1 VFVITCI
8 VGGMTTHT
16 TPHTRNITRVARVAF
31 MRGVP
36 LADQTWYHEAY
47 ALCRDMAA
55 TYDLPTYRVAA
66 VVAALSP
73 RLGWGPNIRLAER
86 MLASG
91 GTLANGALGN
101 SLRAARDV
109 YAMDGD
115 PLERLTSRKVGNFY
129 RAIISRGADGIV
141 IDRHAYDVAV
151 GHRHSD
157 ATRPS
162 LTPLQYDRVAEC
174 YRRAARI
181 LSAEI
186 GRPLSPSDVQ
196 AACWVEWRRRYWAEG
211 AYDA

>member
-1 VFVITCI
+1 
-8 VGGMTTHT
+8 MTHT
-16 TPHTRNITRVARVAF
+16 NPHTRNVTKVARVAL
-31 MRGVP
+31 MREPALGSSS
-36 LADQTWYHEAY
+36 WYATAFRLCHE
-47 ALCRDMAA
+47 MA
-55 TYDLPTYRVAA
+55 TQYGLPVHTVVA

-73 RLGWGPNIRLAER
+73 RLGWGPNVRLAER

-91 GTLANGALGN
+91 GTLATGALGN

-129 RAIISRGADGIV
+129 RAILSSGADGIV
-141 IDRHAYDVAV
+141 IDRHAYDIAV

-181 LSAEI
+181 LSDET

-196 AACWVEWRRRYWAEG
+196 AVCWTEWRRRYWAEG
-211 AYDA
+211 AFDA